1 MNIIHAIILGIVE
14 GITEFLPISSTGH
27 MILVSKLLGLQNTD
41 FLKTFEIFIQLGA
54 IFAVIAIYF
63 KRLITSFDTI
73 KKVTVAFIPTAIIG
87 LVLHDFVKKYLLA
100 SPLVVSI
107 SLIVGGILIIW
118 FEKWHTK
125 KLSSD
130 DLLSSSDRTNN
141 RDGDKENCKDSGV
154 SYTQAVKVGL
164 YQSIAMIPG
173 VSRSAATI
181 IGGQIS
187 GVSRVKIV
195 EFSFFLA
202 IPTMFAA
209 SILDLYKGIGDIGSN
224 EITLLAVGFITA
236 FIVAII
242 AIKGFLNYIQKH
254 NFVGFAIYR
263 IVVGLLFLALLY
275 CAGL

>member
-1 MNIIHAIILGIVE
+1 MNILHAIILGAIE

-27 MILVSKLLGLQNTD
+27 MILASRLLGIPSTE

-54 IFAVIAIYF
+54 IFAVLALYF
-63 KRLITSFDTI
+63 RRLMTSMDTF
-73 KKVTVAFIPTAIIG
+73 KKVAIAFIPTAIIG
-87 LVLHDFVKKYLLA
+87 LVLHDFVKRYLLA

-107 SLIVGGILIIW
+107 SLIVGGLLIIW
-118 FEKWHTK
+118 FEKWNAK
-125 KLSSD
+125 KGNQSFSEQD
-130 DLLSSSDRTNN
+130 DNKNSNKNLNIN
-141 RDGDKENCKDSGV
+141 YV
-154 SYTQAVKVGL
+154 QAIKVGL

-187 GVSRVKIV
+187 GISRIQIV

-209 SILDLYKGIGDIGSN
+209 AILDLYKGVGDIGSN
-224 EITLLAVGFITA
+224 EILLLATGFITA

-242 AIKGFLNYIQKH
+242 AIKGFLSYIQKH
-254 NFVGFAIYR
+254 NFIGFAIYR
-263 IVVGLLFLALLY
+263 IVIGVLFLVLLY
-275 CAGL
+275 YMGF

>member
-1 MNIIHAIILGIVE
+1 MNIFHAIILGIVE

-27 MILVSKLLGLQNTD
+27 MILASKLLGIPETD

-54 IFAVIAIYF
+54 ILAVVVLYF
-63 KRLITSFDTI
+63 RRLITSRDTI
-73 KKVTVAFIPTAIIG
+73 KKVIVSFIPTAILG
-87 LVLHDFVKKYLLA
+87 LIFHDFVKKYLLA

-118 FEKWHTK
+118 FEKQNSKRHS
-125 KLSSD
+125 KLSIKNGSSN
-130 DLLSSSDRTNN
+130 DLDI
-141 RDGDKENCKDSGV
+141 
-154 SYTQAVKVGL
+154 SYIQAIKIGF

-187 GVSRVKIV
+187 GISRMEIV
-195 EFSFFLA
+195 EFSFLLA

-209 SILDLYKGIGDIGSN
+209 SVLDLYKGVGEIGQN
-224 EITLLAVGFITA
+224 EIVLLSVGFVTA

-242 AIKGFLNYIQKH
+242 AIKSFINFIQKH
-254 NFVGFAIYR
+254 TFVSFAVYR
-263 IVVGLLFLALLY
+263 IIIGVLFLGLLFWS
-275 CAGL
+275 

>member
-1 MNIIHAIILGIVE
+1 MNIIHAIILGAVE

-27 MILVSKLLGLQNTD
+27 MILASKLLGLQPTD

-54 IFAVIAIYF
+54 ILAVVALYF
-63 KRLITSFDTI
+63 KRLITSMDTI
-73 KKVTVAFIPTAIIG
+73 KKVVIAFIPTAIIG
-87 LVLHDFVKKYLLA
+87 LILHDLVKKYLLA
-100 SPLVVSI
+100 SSLVVSI

-118 FEKWHTK
+118 FEKWNAKRQIGTSIK
-125 KLSSD
+125 Q
-130 DLLSSSDRTNN
+130 
-141 RDGDKENCKDSGV
+141 DGNIDI
-154 SYTQAVKVGL
+154 SYLQAVKIGL

-187 GVSRVKIV
+187 GISRVTIV

-209 SILDLYKGIGDIGSN
+209 ATLDLYKGVGEIGSN
-224 EITLLAVGFITA
+224 EVILLIVGFITA

-254 NFVGFAIYR
+254 NFVGFAVYR
-263 IVVGLLFLALLY
+263 IIVGILFLILLFSI
-275 CAGL
+275 GF